1 MNGVE
6 DSKSIHDNSKATV
19 SNAQILHALEVIH
32 NPRSANLLRQEAS
45 QYLEQVKLD
54 KEAPYHGFTLA
65 SSKAQPAVMRH
76 FGLSLL
82 DHAIRDQWVDYSLD
96 QRTALRDWV
105 LRLSEYLT
113 AEDPL
118 FIRNKIAE
126 IWVEVAKRSWVL
138 EWMNMDEHLARLWN
152 GSIVQKLLV
161 LTVLETLSEDIFA
174 NEDST
179 AGLRNTD
186 LSRACV
192 EIFTPG
198 TVLIEQFPSRDA
210 SINVRYGE
218 EGWLSRIGDLIGSCT
233 NETSVDSQKQACAIS
248 SLSTLKSAISWVI
261 PKALIATRTL
271 QRVCACLAVA
281 NMPIQLVSIIF
292 STPSETDSYD
302 ISYSILQ
309 AAVDALYNL
318 YSRSKFSEEE
328 FRDLVLPLFGPES
341 LGLLRKLYEWS
352 VVDASNIDDE
362 KYLLSKKF
370 SEVIY
375 IALTEGSN

>member
-6 DSKSIHDNSKATV
+6 DSQNIHDNSKAAV

-45 QYLEQVKLD
+45 QFLEQVKLD

-105 LRLSEYLT
+105 LRLSEDVS

-118 FIRNKIAE
+118 FIRNKIVE

-152 GSIVQKLLV
+152 CSIVQKLLV

-192 EIFTPG
+192 EIFTPA

-218 EGWLSRIGDLIGSCT
+218 EGWLSRIGDLIDSCT
-233 NETSVDSQKQACAIS
+233 DQSPIDDQKQACTIS

-271 QRVCACLAVA
+271 QRVCECLAVP
-281 NMPIQLVSIIF
+281 NMPIQLVSII
-292 STPSETDSYD
+292 
-302 ISYSILQ
+302 
-309 AAVDALYNL
+309 
-318 YSRSKFSEEE
+318 
-328 FRDLVLPLFGPES
+328 S
-341 LGLLRKLYEWS
+341 LT
-352 VVDASNIDDE
+352 
-362 KYLLSKKF
+362 LLSLIYTISHGLPFRLPSMHSTVSTAAQSFRTKIFGAWSCPFLVRKVWGY
-370 SEVIY
+370 SEGFTSGR
-375 IALTEGSN
+375 L

>member
-6 DSKSIHDNSKATV
+6 DSKNIHDNSKAAV

-45 QYLEQVKLD
+45 QFLEQVKLD

-82 DHAIRDQWVDYSLD
+82 DHAIRNQWVDYSLD

-105 LRLSEYLT
+105 LRLSEDVS

-152 GSIVQKLLV
+152 GSVVQKLLV

-192 EIFTPG
+192 EIFTPA

-218 EGWLSRIGDLIGSCT
+218 EGWLSRIGDLIDSCT
-233 NETSVDSQKQACAIS
+233 NQTTIDDQKQACTIS

-261 PKALIATRTL
+261 PKALITTRTL
-271 QRVCACLAVA
+271 QRVCECLAA
-281 NMPIQLVSIIF
+281 PNMPIQLVSII
-292 STPSETDSYD
+292 SLILLRLVYT
-302 ISYSILQ
+302 ISH
-309 AAVDALYNL
+309 
-318 YSRSKFSEEE
+318 
-328 FRDLVLPLFGPES
+328 VLPSRLPSTHSTISTAAQSFRTKSFGA
-341 LGLLRKLYEWS
+341 WS
-352 VVDASNIDDE
+352 CPFLVQRVWG
-362 KYLLSKKF
+362 Y
-370 SEVIY
+370 SEGFTSGR
-375 IALTEGSN
+375 L

>member
-6 DSKSIHDNSKATV
+6 DSQNIHDNSKAAV

-45 QYLEQVKLD
+45 QFLEQVKLD
-54 KEAPYHGFTLA
+54 NEAPYHGFTLA

-105 LRLSEYLT
+105 LRLSEDVS

-118 FIRNKIAE
+118 FIRNKIVE

-161 LTVLETLSEDIFA
+161 LTVLETLSEDVFA

-192 EIFTPG
+192 EIFTPA
-198 TVLIEQFPSRDA
+198 TFLIEQFPSRDA
-210 SINVRYGE
+210 SINVRFGE
-218 EGWLSRIGDLIGSCT
+218 EGWLSRIGDLIDSCT
-233 NETSVDSQKQACAIS
+233 DQTPIDDQKQACTIS

-271 QRVCACLAVA
+271 QRICECLAVP
-281 NMPIQLVSIIF
+281 NMPIQLVSII
-292 STPSETDSYD
+292 
-302 ISYSILQ
+302 
-309 AAVDALYNL
+309 
-318 YSRSKFSEEE
+318 
-328 FRDLVLPLFGPES
+328 PL
-341 LGLLRKLYEWS
+341 
-352 VVDASNIDDE
+352 I
-362 KYLLSKKF
+362 LLSFIYTISHGLPFRLPSTHSTISTAAQSFRTKSFGAWSCPFLVQKVWGY
-370 SEVIY
+370 SEGFMSGR
-375 IALTEGSN
+375 LWMLPT